1 MTEPTPLLDLFKRG
15 EVARD
20 VRLLA
25 AQGALAPRA
34 HEQLE
39 ILILLLED
47 SDPEVR
53 TVANETVNLI
63 PEAALKAFLARSD
76 VRLDTREFFADRGVF
91 PAEIPAIEA
100 DEPLIDT
107 EPALPLA
114 ASGEAGDE
122 SGEAG
127 EESGEA
133 GDESGK
139 GENEEE
145 RRLSVNQQLATMS
158 FTERL
163 KAAAKGSREMR
174 AILIRDSNKLICA
187 TVLSSPKVTTQEV
200 EGFSRMANVAEEVL
214 RIIGSNR
221 AWMKNYG
228 VAVGLTKNPKTPLTL
243 SLNLLGRLND
253 RDLAKLS
260 MDRNVPEQ
268 LRVAARRKVV
278 AATSKK

>member
-1 MTEPTPLLDLFKRG
+1 MTDPTPLLDLFKRG

-25 AQGALAPRA
+25 AQGVLAPRA

-47 SDPEVR
+47 PDLEIR
-53 TVANETVNLI
+53 TIANETVNLI
-63 PEAALKAFLARSD
+63 PEAALRAFLARSD
-76 VRLDTREFFADRGVF
+76 VRLEAREFFAGRGVF
-91 PAEIPAIEA
+91 PAENPAIEA

-114 ASGEAGDE
+114 TSGE
-122 SGEAG
+122 GE
-127 EESGEA
+127 
-133 GDESGK
+133 DQSGK
-139 GENEEE
+139 GETDEQ

-174 AILIRDSNKLICA
+174 AILIRDANKLICA

-228 VAVGLTKNPKTPLTL
+228 VAVGLTKNPKTPLTM
-243 SLNLLGRLND
+243 SMKLLGRLND
-253 RDLAKLS
+253 RDLQKLS

-268 LRVAARRKVV
+268 LRVAARRKIV
-278 AATSKK
+278 AATSKS

>member
-114 ASGEAGDE
+114 A
-122 SGEAG
+122 
-127 EESGEA
+127 SGEA

>member
-122 SGEAG
+122 SGET
-127 EESGEA
+127 
-133 GDESGK
+133 GDESSK